1 MKKVI
6 KSKIILG
13 IIIIIAISIVGIK
26 MATKEEM
33 NIKGVKYENG
43 KIVETDLGKYNK
55 NKKYEGYEAYILS
68 DNSDYNIF
76 KNDKVE
82 VKYPKILKIW
92 YITKTDT
99 YFSYTDEATFI
110 KENNNEK
117 VVKNFSMN
125 ISYSQYTDKDVNIKE
140 IVESRKKFMDSN
152 KKALKFSNIEYKVDG
167 NKVFETDIGENGENG
182 GFSEIITDE
191 KNIYGLT
198 ILHNNKSVKNWD
210 EIIKNIKESFKI
222 L

>member
-33 NIKGVKYENG
+33 NIKGVKFEKG

-68 DNSDYNIF
+68 DNSEYNIF

-82 VKYPKILKIW
+82 VKYPKKFEVLYVTGKE
-92 YITKTDT
+92 TD
-99 YFSYTDEATFI
+99 FSIYDR
-110 KENNNEK
+110 K
-117 VVKNFSMN
+117 VFMRIFS
-125 ISYSQYTDKDVNIKE
+125 QHVDKDITTKE
-140 IVESRKKFMDSN
+140 IIEKRKTIMEEN
-152 KKALKFSNIEYKVDG
+152 KKALNYSNIEFNSEE
-167 NKVFETDIGENGENG
+167 NKIFEIDTGENNKYG
-182 GFSEIITDE
+182 GFSETIINGKDICE
-191 KNIYGLT
+191 VSIF
-198 ILHNNKSVKNWD
+198 HNGIEVKNWD
-210 EIIKNIKESFKI
+210 EIIKNIKESFKV

>member
-33 NIKGVKYENG
+33 NIKGVKFEKG

-68 DNSDYNIF
+68 DNSEYNIF

-82 VKYPKILKIW
+82 VKYPKKFEVLYVTGKE
-92 YITKTDT
+92 TD
-99 YFSYTDEATFI
+99 FSIYDR
-110 KENNNEK
+110 K
-117 VVKNFSMN
+117 VFMRIFS
-125 ISYSQYTDKDVNIKE
+125 QHVDKDITTKE
-140 IVESRKKFMDSN
+140 IIEKRKKIMEEN
-152 KKALKFSNIEYKVDG
+152 KKALNYSNIEFNSEE
-167 NKVFETDIGENGENG
+167 NKIFEIDTGENNKYG
-182 GFSEIITDE
+182 GFSETIINGKDICE
-191 KNIYGLT
+191 VSIF
-198 ILHNNKSVKNWD
+198 HNGIEVKNWD
-210 EIIKNIKESFKI
+210 EIIKNIKESFNV

>member
-33 NIKGVKYENG
+33 NIKGVNYEKG

-76 KNDKVE
+76 KNNNIE
-82 VKYPKILKIW
+82 VKYPKKFKIW
-92 YITKTDT
+92 EITKKETS
-99 YFSYTDEATFI
+99 FSGDNKNILMSIKNSQRVGITKEEII
-110 KENNNEK
+110 KERQKLIDIRKKLIEK
-117 VVKNFSMN
+117 NKSELKNF
-125 ISYSQYTDKDVNIKE
+125 
-140 IVESRKKFMDSN
+140 
-152 KKALKFSNIEYKVDG
+152 NIELKVYNNKIFEIETGG
-167 NKVFETDIGENGENG
+167 NSNYE
-182 GFSEIITDE
+182 GFSETIINGKD
-191 KNIYGLT
+191 IYEVSIFHTG
-198 ILHNNKSVKNWD
+198 IEVKNWD
-210 EIIKNIKESFKI
+210 EIIKNIKESFKVI
-222 L
+222 

>member
-33 NIKGVKYENG
+33 NIKGVKFEKG

-68 DNSDYNIF
+68 DNSDYNTF

-82 VKYPKILKIW
+82 VKYPKKFEVL
-92 YITKTDT
+92 YVTGRETD
-99 YFSYTDEATFI
+99 FSIYDR
-110 KENNNEK
+110 K
-117 VVKNFSMN
+117 VFMRIFS
-125 ISYSQYTDKDVNIKE
+125 QHVDKDITTKE
-140 IVESRKKFMDSN
+140 IIEKRKKIMEEN
-152 KKALKFSNIEYKVDG
+152 KKALNYSNIEFNSEE
-167 NKVFETDIGENGENG
+167 NKIFEIDTGESNKYG
-182 GFSEIITDE
+182 GFSETIINGKDICE
-191 KNIYGLT
+191 VSIF
-198 ILHNNKSVKNWD
+198 HNGIEVKNWD
-210 EIIKNIKESFKI
+210 EII
-222 L
+222 

>member
-33 NIKGVKYENG
+33 NIKGVKFE
-43 KIVETDLGKYNK
+43 KEQIVETDLGKYNK

-68 DNSDYNIF
+68 DNSEYNIF

-82 VKYPKILKIW
+82 VKYPKNFRIQT
-92 YITKTDT
+92 ITKTNIYLSSDD
-99 YFSYTDEATFI
+99 Y
-110 KENNNEK
+110 KEGMGIRYS
-117 VVKNFSMN
+117 KNVDKN
-125 ISYSQYTDKDVNIKE
+125 ITTNE
-140 IVESRKKFMDSN
+140 IVESSKKFMEAN
-152 KKALKFSNIEYKVDG
+152 KHGLKYSSVEYKTDG
-167 NKVFETDIGENGENG
+167 NKVFVTGIGENSKYG
-182 GFSEIITDE
+182 GFSETIIDGG
-191 KNIYGLT
+191 KVCGVT
-198 ILHNNKSVKNWD
+198 ISHSGKEIKEWD
-210 EIIKNIKESFKI
+210 EIIKNIKESFKV

>member
-33 NIKGVKYENG
+33 NIKGVNYEKG

-68 DNSDYNIF
+68 DNSEYNIF

-82 VKYPKILKIW
+82 VKYPKKFEVLYVTGKE
-92 YITKTDT
+92 TD
-99 YFSYTDEATFI
+99 FSIYDR
-110 KENNNEK
+110 K
-117 VVKNFSMN
+117 VFMRIFS
-125 ISYSQYTDKDVNIKE
+125 QHVDKDITTKE
-140 IVESRKKFMDSN
+140 IIEKRKKIMEEN
-152 KKALKFSNIEYKVDG
+152 KKALNYSNIEFNSEE
-167 NKVFETDIGENGENG
+167 NKIFEIDTGENNKYG
-182 GFSEIITDE
+182 GFSETIINGKDICE
-191 KNIYGLT
+191 VSIF
-198 ILHNNKSVKNWD
+198 HNGIEVKNWD
-210 EIIKNIKESFKI
+210 EIIKNIKESFKV

>member
-33 NIKGVKYENG
+33 NIKGVNYEKG

-82 VKYPKILKIW
+82 VKYPKKFEVLYVTGKE
-92 YITKTDT
+92 TD
-99 YFSYTDEATFI
+99 FSIYDR
-110 KENNNEK
+110 K
-117 VVKNFSMN
+117 VFMRIFS
-125 ISYSQYTDKDVNIKE
+125 QHVDKDITTKE
-140 IVESRKKFMDSN
+140 IIEKRKKIMEEN
-152 KKALKFSNIEYKVDG
+152 KKALNYSNIEFNSEE
-167 NKVFETDIGENGENG
+167 NKIFEIDTGENNKYG
-182 GFSEIITDE
+182 GFSETIINGKDICEVSIFHTGIE
-191 KNIYGLT
+191 
-198 ILHNNKSVKNWD
+198 VKNWD
-210 EIIKNIKESFKI
+210 EIIKNIKESFKV

>member
-26 MATKEEM
+26 METKEEM
-33 NIKGVKYENG
+33 NIKGVKFEIG

-82 VKYPKILKIW
+82 VKYPKNFKALYVTGKE
-92 YITKTDT
+92 TD
-99 YFSYTDEATFI
+99 FSIYDR
-110 KENNNEK
+110 K
-117 VVKNFSMN
+117 VFMRIFS
-125 ISYSQYTDKDVNIKE
+125 QHVDKDITTKE
-140 IVESRKKFMDSN
+140 IIEKRKKIMEEN
-152 KKALKFSNIEYKVDG
+152 KKALNYSNIEFNSEG
-167 NKVFETDIGENGENG
+167 NKIFEIDTGENNKYG
-182 GFSEIITDE
+182 GFSETIINGKD
-191 KNIYGLT
+191 IYEVSIFHTG
-198 ILHNNKSVKNWD
+198 IEVKNWD
-210 EIIKNIKESFKI
+210 EIIKNIKESFKV

>member
-33 NIKGVKYENG
+33 NIKGVKFEKG

-68 DNSDYNIF
+68 DNSEYNIF

-82 VKYPKILKIW
+82 VKYPKKFEVLYVTGKE
-92 YITKTDT
+92 TD
-99 YFSYTDEATFI
+99 FSIYDR
-110 KENNNEK
+110 K
-117 VVKNFSMN
+117 VFMRIFS
-125 ISYSQYTDKDVNIKE
+125 QHVDKDITTKE
-140 IVESRKKFMDSN
+140 IIEKRKKIMEEN
-152 KKALKFSNIEYKVDG
+152 KKALNYSNIEFNSEE
-167 NKVFETDIGENGENG
+167 NKIFEIDTGENNKYG
-182 GFSEIITDE
+182 GFSETIINGKDICE
-191 KNIYGLT
+191 VSIF
-198 ILHNNKSVKNWD
+198 HNGIEVKNWD
-210 EIIKNIKESFKI
+210 EIIKNIKESFKV

>member
-33 NIKGVKYENG
+33 NIKGVNYEKG

-82 VKYPKILKIW
+82 VKYPKILKIKN
-92 YITKTDT
+92 ITNEEISLLNNDNKILMSISFIHMNKT
-99 YFSYTDEATFI
+99 YT
-110 KENNNEK
+110 
-117 VVKNFSMN
+117 
-125 ISYSQYTDKDVNIKE
+125 IKE
-140 IVESRKKFMDSN
+140 IAEQAKKTLESN
-152 KKALKFSNIEYKVDG
+152 KEALKYSDIKYNVDG
-167 NKVFETDIGENGENG
+167 NKMFILANGNDNKNGSFSETVINNGE
-182 GFSEIITDE
+182 
-191 KNIYGLT
+191 IYGLT
-198 ILHNNKSVKNWD
+198 IAHSEKEVKNWD
-210 EIIKNIKESFKI
+210 EIIKNIKESFKV